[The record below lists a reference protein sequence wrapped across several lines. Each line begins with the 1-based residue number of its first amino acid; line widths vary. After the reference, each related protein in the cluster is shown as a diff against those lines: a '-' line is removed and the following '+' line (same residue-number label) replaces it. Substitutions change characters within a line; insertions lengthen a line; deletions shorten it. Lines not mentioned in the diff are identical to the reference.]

1 MAKRVILI
9 VPDGADSLLSILDK
23 YMKEWVHANAAKEP
37 EGKDGHKDD
46 HPTGLGEAKHADK
59 GTYSRA
65 PTPTAGLEVAKKR
78 GSKDD
83 THMMTD
89 NSSETITVKSN
100 LSASSMSGL
109 LGDKTGMKHNLSANS
124 LTNLLEKPTAS
135 ANKSTMSTLF
145 RKISLISG
153 TQDSATHDMI
163 RASYPA
169 KAYVNSKTAQANA
182 NDLPFEMHAFEALLT
197 TVMALETQEYNKV
210 NTQVQ
215 VILGYFRSGMLSYF
229 FPFCNTIYLHFVS
242 FSFIKSGSLLPIE
255 IQEKMRNR
263 KNDLS
268 VMMRRIS
275 SAR

>member
-23 YMKEWVHANAAKEP
+23 YMKEWVHANASKEN
-37 EGKDGHKDD
+37 ESKDGHKDD
-46 HPTGLGEAKHADK
+46 HQTGQDK

-65 PTPTAGLEVAKKR
+65 PTPTAGLEPAKKR

-83 THMMTD
+83 AHMQATD
-89 NSSETITVKSN
+89 SSDTITAKSN
-100 LSASSMSGL
+100 LSASSMTGLSGE
-109 LGDKTGMKHNLSANS
+109 KTGTIKPILSANS
-124 LTNLLEKPTAS
+124 LTGLLEKPTSS
-135 ANKSTMSTLF
+135 ANKGAMSTLF

-153 TQDSATHDMI
+153 TQDPATHDII

-169 KAYVNSKTAQANA
+169 KAYVNSKTAQASA

-215 VILGYFRSGMLSYF
+215 VILGYFRSGAL
-229 FPFCNTIYLHFVS
+229 
-242 FSFIKSGSLLPIE
+242 
-255 IQEKMRNR
+255 
-263 KNDLS
+263 
-268 VMMRRIS
+268 
-275 SAR
+275 